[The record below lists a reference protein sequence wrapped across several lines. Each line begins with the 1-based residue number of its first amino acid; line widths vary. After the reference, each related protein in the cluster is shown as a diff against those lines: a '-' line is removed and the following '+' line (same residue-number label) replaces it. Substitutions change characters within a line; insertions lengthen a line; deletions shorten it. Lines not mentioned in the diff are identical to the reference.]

1 MIVTTN
7 DRRSTIFTRSTCCA
21 GRNSKTTKKGGRS
34 RPSRRLNLAP
44 GLQEP
49 AGGHERRHGPRFARG
64 RRRPSLSH
72 GEAGA
77 AHPFA
82 SLRSRVAPDFDAG
95 PTHRGVSFVSFTG
108 STSLCGT
115 GFPATSPRPRR
126 QPTHHLWSRPVLTTK
141 TSSGASGVVAS
152 AQLNASATRRWLVK
166 DRSFSSRIRTDRA
179 PKSRFQF
186 ASFGDLRSRLFAVA
200 PPAVPRDWRAQS
212 ARKRTG
218 RKVDCRSQ
226 ARSSYAAK
234 IETECQARIRLEA
247 GWRAAR
253 NAGRQECAARLPRSI

>member
-152 AQLNASATRRWLVK
+152 ARLNASATRRWLVK

-179 PKSRFQF
+179 PESRFQF
-186 ASFGDLRSRLFAVA
+186 ASFGDLRS
-200 PPAVPRDWRAQS
+200 
-212 ARKRTG
+212 
-218 RKVDCRSQ
+218 Q
-226 ARSSYAAK
+226 AFCS
-234 IETECQARIRLEA
+234 
-247 GWRAAR
+247 RAAR
-253 NAGRQECAARLPRSI
+253 CSSRLAGAIGPKKNRPESGLSLTGEVVLCSENRNGMSGADSPRGGLACRP

>member
-64 RRRPSLSH
+64 RRRPSLSY

-126 QPTHHLWSRPVLTTK
+126 QPSHHLWSRPVLTTK

-152 AQLNASATRRWLVK
+152 A
-166 DRSFSSRIRTDRA
+166 RIMRQQQEDGW
-179 PKSRFQF
+179 S
-186 ASFGDLRSRLFAVA
+186 
-200 PPAVPRDWRAQS
+200 
-212 ARKRTG
+212 RTG
-218 RKVDCRSQ
+218 RFPLELEQ
-226 ARSSYAAK
+226 IARPNPASNSPASG
-234 IETECQARIRLEA
+234 ICVPGFLQSRRPLFLEI
-247 GWRAAR
+247 GGR
-253 NAGRQECAARLPRSI
+253 NRPKKNRPESGLSLTGEVVLCSENRNGMSGADLPRGGLACRP